1 MAIADNLVIL
11 NEGAV
16 EQVGSPKDIYEN
28 PKTMFVATFIGM
40 LNLIPASTFK
50 IDDGYDAVGFRP
62 ENAEIVEDD
71 ENISG
76 TVNYVEYQGEETI
89 VYIAVGD
96 NTIRIRDRQ
105 VRFFEPGKKINIK
118 IKKAFAFKDGK
129 VVKTILF

>member
-1 MAIADNLVIL
+1 
-11 NEGAV
+11 
-16 EQVGSPKDIYEN
+16 
-28 PKTMFVATFIGM
+28 MFVATFIGM

-62 ENAEIVEDD
+62 ENAEIVEDGG
-71 ENISG
+71 NISG